1 MCIFTETKK
10 GIMKTKAETI
20 PFEKA
25 VFVANKLVGSKK
37 EIIGLFIA
45 VGINTGL
52 RGGDILSLTWENL
65 LSDSFVI
72 NEQKTNK
79 DRTINVNNEL
89 KNYIK
94 RIHYKMD
101 GLVFTSQKKSVFTIQ
116 QVNRVLKELF
126 EESKFQNVSTHS
138 LRKTFGRRV
147 YDKNGKTEHALIKL
161 SEVFGHSNI
170 QITRTYLGLKAEEI
184 ADIYMNL
191 H

>member
-1 MCIFTETKK
+1 
-10 GIMKTKAETI
+10 MKTKAETI

>member
-1 MCIFTETKK
+1 
-10 GIMKTKAETI
+10 MKTKAETI

-25 VFVANKLVGSKK
+25 VFVANKLVDTKK
-37 EIIGLFIA
+37 ETIGLFIM

-52 RGGDILSLTWENL
+52 RGGDILRLMWEDL

-72 NEQKTNK
+72 TEKKTGK
-79 DRTINVNNEL
+79 VRTIQVNNEL
-89 KNYIK
+89 KEYVK
-94 RIHYKMD
+94 RVQYTSY
-101 GLVFTSQKKSVFTIQ
+101 GPVFTSQKKSVYTIQ

-147 YDKNGKTEHALIKL
+147 YDKNGKTEHALITL
-161 SEVFGHSNI
+161 SDVFGHSNI

-184 ADIYMNL
+184 ASVYMNL
-191 H
+191 Y

>member
-1 MCIFTETKK
+1 MCIFTQTKK

-25 VFVANKLVGSKK
+25 VFVANKLVDTKK
-37 EIIGLFIA
+37 ETIGLFIM

-52 RGGDILSLTWENL
+52 RGGDILRLTWEDL

-72 NEQKTNK
+72 TEKKTGK
-79 DRTINVNNEL
+79 VRTIQVNSQLQEYV
-89 KNYIK
+89 KRVQYTNY
-94 RIHYKMD
+94 
-101 GLVFTSQKKSVFTIQ
+101 GLVFTSQKKSVYTIQ
-116 QVNRVLKELF
+116 QVNRLLKELF

-147 YDKNGKTEHALIKL
+147 YEKNKRSEHSLILL
-161 SEVFGHSNI
+161 SDVFGHSNI

-184 ADIYMNL
+184 ASVYMNL
-191 H
+191 Y